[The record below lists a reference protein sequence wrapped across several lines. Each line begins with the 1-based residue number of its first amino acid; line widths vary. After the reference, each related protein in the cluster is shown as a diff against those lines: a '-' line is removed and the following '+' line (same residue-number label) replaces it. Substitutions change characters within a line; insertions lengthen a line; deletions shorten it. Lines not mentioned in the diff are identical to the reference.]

1 MIANLTTSM
10 LPDINQSLTQFF
22 GLFGVELEAARRYGV
37 RIVMIWLL
45 AFAANVLVKLI
56 ANRIVAR
63 ADDGDDAFMSYGEK
77 RASTISGVLK
87 GVGGIVILVFAL
99 ILTLDVFMNIGPLL
113 AGAGVIGLAVS
124 FGSQSLVKDMISGFF
139 MLIENQF
146 DVGDVI
152 EIAGRSGGVERMTLR
167 VTQLRDVEG
176 VVHIIPNGQ
185 ITSVSNKTRGWSRR
199 VLDIGV
205 GYGAEVDKA
214 IAVLTDL
221 AASFGKDAAWASKL
235 DGAPE
240 VAGVQSLDDSAVT
253 IRVLLRTR
261 PGMQWEVGREFLR
274 RAKNRLDQENIE
286 IPFPQRTVHV
296 RYEGQLPAP
305 TGVLGGGD

>member
-1 MIANLTTSM
+1 MIANLTAGM
-10 LPDINQSLTQFF
+10 LPDLNQSLTNFF
-22 GLFGVELEAARRYGV
+22 NLFGIELEAARRYGV
-37 RIVMIWLL
+37 KLVMIWLL
-45 AFAANVLVKLI
+45 AFASLQLVRLV
-56 ANRIVAR
+56 ARRIVVR
-63 ADDGDDAFMSYGEK
+63 ADDGDDTIMSYGEK
-77 RASTISGVLK
+77 RASTISGVLRS
-87 GVGGIVILVFAL
+87 VGGAVVLLFAS
-99 ILTLDVFMNIGPLL
+99 ILTLDVFMNIGPIL

-124 FGSQSLVKDMISGFF
+124 FGSQSLVKDLISGFF
-139 MLIENQF
+139 LLIENQF

-152 EIAGRSGGVERMTLR
+152 EVAGRAGGVERMSLR

-185 ITSVSNKTRGWSRR
+185 ITTVSNRTRGWSRR

-214 IAVLTDL
+214 IWVLTDE
-221 AASFGKDAAWASKL
+221 AALFAKDAKWAAKL

-253 IRVLLRTR
+253 IRVMLRTL

-274 RAKNRLDQENIE
+274 RAKNRLDRENIE

-296 RYEGQLPAP
+296 RHEGQLPAAAAA
-305 TGVLGGGD
+305 LGAD

>member
-1 MIANLTTSM
+1 MIANLTASM

-22 GLFGVELEAARRYGV
+22 SLFGIELEAARRYGV
-37 RIVMIWLL
+37 KLVMIWVL
-45 AFAANVLVKLI
+45 AFAVNQAVKLI
-56 ANRIVAR
+56 AKRIVAA
-63 ADDGDDAFMSYGEK
+63 ADDGDDAIMSYGEK

-87 GVGGIVILVFAL
+87 GVGGILVLVFAT
-99 ILTLDVFMNIGPLL
+99 ILTLDVFMDIGPLL

-124 FGSQSLVKDMISGFF
+124 FGSQSLVKDVLSGFF
-139 MLIENQF
+139 LLIENQF

-152 EIAGRSGGVERMTLR
+152 EIAGRAGGVERMTLR
-167 VTQLRDVEG
+167 VTQLRDIEG

-185 ITSVSNKTRGWSRR
+185 ITMVSNKTRLWSRR

-205 GYGAEVDKA
+205 GYGGEVDKA

-221 AASFGKDAAWASKL
+221 AASFGKDAAWAPKL

-240 VAGVQSLDDSAVT
+240 VVGVDALGDSAVR
-253 IRVLLRTR
+253 IRVMLRTR

-286 IPFPQRTVHV
+286 IPLPQRTVHV
-296 RYEGQLPAP
+296 RHEGQLPAP
-305 TGVLGGGD
+305 TDVLGTD

>member
-1 MIANLTTSM
+1 MIANLTAGM
-10 LPDINQSLTQFF
+10 LLDINQTLTRFF
-22 GLFGVELEAARRYGV
+22 NLFGIELETARRYGV
-37 RIVMIWLL
+37 KLVMIWVL
-45 AFAANVLVKLI
+45 AFAANQVVKL
-56 ANRIVAR
+56 VAR
-63 ADDGDDAFMSYGEK
+63 RIIAAADDGDDTILSYGEK

-87 GVGGIVILVFAL
+87 GVGGMLVLVFAS
-99 ILTLDVFMNIGPLL
+99 ILTLDVFMNIGPIL

-124 FGSQSLVKDMISGFF
+124 FGSQSLVKDVISGFF
-139 MLIENQF
+139 LLIENQF

-152 EIAGRSGGVERMTLR
+152 EIAGRAGGVERMTLR
-167 VTQLRDVEG
+167 VTQLRDIEG

-185 ITSVSNKTRGWSRR
+185 ITMVSNKTRGWSRR

-221 AASFGKDAAWASKL
+221 AAAFARDAAWAAKL

-253 IRVLLRTR
+253 IRVMLRTL

-296 RYEGQLPAP
+296 RHEGQLPAA
-305 TGVLGGGD
+305 VEALGAD

>member
-1 MIANLTTSM
+1 MIANLSASL

-22 GLFGVELEAARRYGV
+22 NLFGIELEAARRYGV
-37 RIVMIWLL
+37 KLVMIWAL
-45 AFAANVLVKLI
+45 AFAANQIVKLI
-56 ANRIVAR
+56 AKRIVSA
-63 ADDGDDAFMSYGEK
+63 ADDGDDTIMSYGEK

-87 GVGGIVILVFAL
+87 GVGGILVLVFAM
-99 ILTLDVFMNIGPLL
+99 ILTLDAFMDIGPIL

-124 FGSQSLVKDMISGFF
+124 FGSQSLVKDVISGFF
-139 MLIENQF
+139 LLIENQF

-152 EIAGRSGGVERMTLR
+152 EIAGHAGGVERMTLR
-167 VTQLRDVEG
+167 VTQLRDIEG
-176 VVHIIPNGQ
+176 IVHIIPNGQ
-185 ITSVSNKTRGWSRR
+185 INMVSNKTRGWSRR

-221 AASFGKDAAWASKL
+221 AAGFGKDAAWAPKL

-240 VAGVQSLDDSAVT
+240 VVGVQSLDDSAVT
-253 IRVLLRTR
+253 IRVMLRTL
-261 PGMQWEVGREFLR
+261 PGMQWDVGREFLR
-274 RAKNRLDQENIE
+274 RAKNRLDQEGIE

-296 RYEGQLPAP
+296 RHEGQLPAP
-305 TGVLGGGD
+305 TDVVGAS